1 MIDVVGPILLIALGV
16 AIGFLI
22 WYCPSNRK

>member
-1 MIDVVGPILLIALGV
+1 MIDAVGPILLIALGV

-22 WYCPSNRK
+22 WYCPSKKE